1 MPQGMFLLIHDEI
14 RGPEIKCSFY
24 ENPVNLNNEFISKL
38 YMSHAGFDSSSHIE
52 IKFENFRSVSCF
64 TGNLDRRTQK
74 EGILGII
81 FEENEEY
88 GNLDLFLQRNLY
100 HAIDNPNEPT
110 MQNIFS
116 NQLLNYLKLNNLFQK
131 IEIEGIPELYLV
143 NGNSE
148 YKYNILKIGETSIS
162 IPEMTALY
170 QKFVN
175 KEIIPRYH
183 YEELNLTETN
193 NTFLVLKSD
202 EPIKTI
208 ERLITTIKSY
218 LEKFYYYSLEIL
230 ALLLLPSVIK
240 ILPAKM
246 EFSKTYSDKGKSL
259 LQNLQK
265 SNNYQEDFNTL
276 LSDLIKGN
284 IYIAPFL

>member
-1 MPQGMFLLIHDEI
+1 MFLLIHDEI